1 MRRYNKMRHLR
12 GFRYAVG
19 LVAALALALSPMTAF
34 ALTTA
39 TVTIDVTP
47 AFVSI
52 STTNDTKDFGTV
64 AAGLTN
70 STVNSTV
77 NYFDVTNSGTVNATV
92 TIKCDGWTHQTG
104 SSDWTYGSPGAD
116 TGQLVFSVGTSL
128 YDTVIPES
136 PSTEALFAALVPSTP
151 DYFEVGI
158 DMPTSFTHGDKQR
171 SVITLTATA
180 A

>member
-1 MRRYNKMRHLR
+1 MRHLK
-12 GFRYAVG
+12 GLRYTVG
-19 LVAALALALSPMTAF
+19 LLAMVAMLAMPAAVLAA
-34 ALTTA
+34 TTA

-52 STTNDTKDFGTV
+52 STTNDTKDFGIV

-70 STVNSTV
+70 STVNSTI
-77 NYFDVTNSGTVNATV
+77 NYFDVTNAGTVNATV

-104 SSDWTYGSPGAD
+104 SSDWTYGSPAAD
-116 TGQLVFSVGTSL
+116 TGQMVFSVGTGA
-128 YDTVIPES
+128 YDTVIPEG
-136 PSTEALFAALVPSTP
+136 PATESLFAALVPSTP

-171 SVITLTATA
+171 STITLTATA

>member
-1 MRRYNKMRHLR
+1 MRHLK
-12 GFRYAVG
+12 GLRYTVG
-19 LVAALALALSPMTAF
+19 LLAMLAVLTMPAVAMAA
-34 ALTTA
+34 TTA

-52 STTNDTKDFGTV
+52 STTNDTKDFGIV

-77 NYFDVTNSGTVNATV
+77 DYFDVTNAGTVNATV
-92 TIKCDGWTHQTG
+92 TIKCSTWAHQTG
-104 SSDWTYGSPGAD
+104 SNDWTYGSPAAD
-116 TGQLVFSVGTSL
+116 TGQMVFSVGTGL
-128 YDTVIPES
+128 YDTVIPVS

-171 SVITLTATA
+171 SIITLTATA

>member
-1 MRRYNKMRHLR
+1 MRHFK
-12 GFRYAVG
+12 GIRYVVG
-19 LVAALALALSPMTAF
+19 LVAALAMVFSPMAVF

-52 STTNDTKDFGTV
+52 ATTNDTKDFGIV

-70 STVNSTV
+70 STINSTV
-77 NYFDVTNSGTVNATV
+77 DWFDVTNSGTVNATV
-92 TIKCDGWTHQTG
+92 TIKCDEWTHQTG

-116 TGQLVFSVGTSL
+116 TGQMVFSVGTGL
-128 YDTVIPES
+128 YDTVIPASPATES
-136 PSTEALFAALVPSTP
+136 LFAALVPSTP

>member
-1 MRRYNKMRHLR
+1 MRHLR

-52 STTNDTKDFGTV
+52 ATTNDTKDFGTV

-77 NYFDVTNSGTVNATV
+77 DYFDVTNSGTVNATV
-92 TIKCDGWTHQTG
+92 TIKVVAWAHQTG
-104 SSDWTYGSPGAD
+104 SNDWTYGSPGAD